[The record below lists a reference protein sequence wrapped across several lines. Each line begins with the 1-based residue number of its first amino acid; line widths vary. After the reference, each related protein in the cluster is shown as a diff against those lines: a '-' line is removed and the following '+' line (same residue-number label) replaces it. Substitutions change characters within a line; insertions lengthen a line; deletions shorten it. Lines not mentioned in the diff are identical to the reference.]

1 MPGSVCLG
9 TEHDWARDRKG
20 EVWDKRKAGLSSSPL
35 PAGGTYIQPLF
46 TCDSA
51 AAVLKMNK
59 LCGNDISIFVFLLQP
74 HQRWDYVRKENLLV
88 NMVSCRNQAFN

>member
-1 MPGSVCLG
+1 MG